1 MRCARAFLGLGLLTA
16 GVACGGPAR
25 GPHDPIS
32 ARRGSPEEPAFVAI
46 TREGDPQGTVA
57 VAMALSTV
65 DPRAPVALA
74 AVFEARLGGATRSVL
89 ATPARSALRIVAP
102 SATMD
107 EVRTALVTPISAADR
122 VVAEAKLRAF
132 PSARPPEAV
141 GACTGIARGLSA
153 RDITEAELETLRRDA
168 VIGGRLAFGVVGSS
182 SYVARASAPLPWP
195 RGANDARP
203 TPPDPAFELRA
214 PEGSGDGGA
223 RTAGATVLTWVAA
236 RDEGLAA
243 RVGRELLPLPA
254 LFPGL
259 AKVDVDVH
267 FRVAGGACLA
277 VDVEGAPPDALPALL
292 AFVRAASRRAL
303 SASDHAK
310 APEAALAREADA
322 RVAAE
327 RAAWWGLTRDGAAGD
342 RPVEITD
349 ARVFDRELTGDRL
362 RAQTE
367 RAEALSKAPRV
378 EARVRTEQG
387 QRELWLLVGS
397 PCGTAFESRDD
408 AGTGALFMASVAHT
422 LMHRYDLAA
431 EPFLDADGV
440 GLYVHDTQKRGESAE
455 ALAERLGNAVGAA
468 WAQLDDRSIEAGRA
482 LLLPMIRRGAALR
495 DLSREHPSWLSPAG
509 NEESRIPNGLLKHP
523 SNRLRLGPVRM
534 AALAFAGE
542 SQAAAAR
549 AALDRW
555 MIRAEG
561 QGQCPATPP
570 ATLTLG
576 KPSGKPDGGL
586 TFALPLTGAPAFAAA
601 EAWAPRLAD
610 EATRLGAGPAWAVAA
625 GGARGGALVVHV
637 DSGPGPQSA
646 QVLAPRLRAA
656 LAGARAGTLP
666 PTPVAFDPRRRL
678 AELFLGRAVATQAD
692 LQALAARLDSDDW
705 IVSP

>member
-1 MRCARAFLGLGLLTA
+1 M
-16 GVACGGPAR
+16 
-25 GPHDPIS
+25 
-32 ARRGSPEEPAFVAI
+32 AI
-46 TREGDPQGTVA
+46 TREGDPQGTIA

-74 AVFEARLGGATRSVL
+74 AVFEARLGGPARGVL
-89 ATPARSALRIVAP
+89 ATPARGAVRIVAP
-102 SATMD
+102 SASLE
-107 EVRTALVTPISAADR
+107 EVRAALTTAISGGDR
-122 VVAEAKLRAF
+122 VIAEAKLRAF
-132 PSARPPEAV
+132 PSARPPETVAT
-141 GACTGIARGLSA
+141 CTGVARGLAA
-153 RDITEAELETLRRDA
+153 RDITEAELETLRKDA
-168 VIGGRLAFGVVGSS
+168 VIGGRLAFGVVGSA

-195 RGANDARP
+195 RGASDVRA
-203 TPPDPAFELRA
+203 TPPEPGFELRA
-214 PEGSGDGGA
+214 PEGTGDGGP
-223 RTAGATVLTWVAA
+223 RLAGATVLTWVPH
-236 RDEGLAA
+236 RDEAIA
-243 RVGRELLPLPA
+243 ERVGRELLPLPS

-277 VDVEGAPPDALPALL
+277 VDVEGVAADALPALL
-292 AFVRAASRRAL
+292 AFVRGATRRAVVA
-303 SASDHAK
+303 SAEPPPPKDGT
-310 APEAALAREADA
+310 LAREADA

-327 RAAWWGLTRDGAAGD
+327 RAAWWGLTRDGANGD
-342 RPVEITD
+342 RAVEITD
-349 ARVFDRELTGDRL
+349 ARVFDRELTADRL

-367 RAEALSKAPRV
+367 RAEALTKAPRV
-378 EARVRTEQG
+378 ESRVRLEQG

-408 AGTGALFMASVAHT
+408 AGTGALFVASVAHT

-440 GLYVHDTQKRGESAE
+440 GLYVHDTQKKGESAD

-482 LLLPMIRRGAALR
+482 LLLPMVRRGAAVR

-509 NEESRIPNGLLKHP
+509 NEDSRIPAGLLKHP
-523 SNRLRLGPVRM
+523 QNRLRLGPVRM
-534 AALAFAGE
+534 AVLAFAGE
-542 SQAAAAR
+542 TQAATAR
-549 AALDRW
+549 SALDRW
-555 MIRAEG
+555 MTRAEG

-570 ATLTLG
+570 STLALG
-576 KPSGKPDGGL
+576 KPTSKPDGGL

-601 EAWAPRLAD
+601 EAWAPRLAE

-637 DSGPGPQSA
+637 DTGPGLQSA
-646 QVLAPRLRAA
+646 PVLTPRLRAA

-666 PTPVAFDPRRRL
+666 PVPAAFDPRRRL
-678 AELFLGRAVATQAD
+678 AELFLGRAPATQAD
-692 LQALAARLDSDDW
+692 LQALAGRLDGDDW